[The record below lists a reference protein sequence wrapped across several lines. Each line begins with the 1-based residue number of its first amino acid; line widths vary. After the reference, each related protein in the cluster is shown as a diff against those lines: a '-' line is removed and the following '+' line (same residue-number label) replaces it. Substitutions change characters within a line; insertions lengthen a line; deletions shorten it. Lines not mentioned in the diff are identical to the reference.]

1 MPDTEQVLDE
11 AFQLIEA
18 EQYARARELVQ
29 PLLESEPDNPDVWW
43 VYAHAV
49 EDADAGQSA
58 LDRVQALQPDYAGLQ
73 AVREALPAPAPARPL
88 QKLSSKPQTEPTAS
102 PEAPADSSETTPQPE
117 SASEEASSSGRG
129 GIARLLLVAVL
140 ILVIVAGVLFVLSNQ
155 TTTAPPATPTTV
167 AADSTEPSDTAV
179 AQAGEETDEPTQEP
193 TITETDEPTATVVEA
208 TSIAVVEETDE
219 PTQEPSITDEPTA
232 TRTDEPTEEPTATE
246 ATEQPTDEPTAAEQ
260 PTDEPTATEQP
271 TEVATQQPTATEAT
285 EQPMDEP
292 TATEQPTDEPTATEQ
307 PTEVAT
313 DGADATATQA
323 AADVE
328 ADADYELLVSA
339 LGDFDLPENPVD
351 TETTT
356 LGNTLLV
363 TACGVAGPAIN
374 NTVRNV
380 LNIVTEELDSIS
392 NDVMAVGVRVINCDA
407 ETAISTIA
415 VTRADAQ
422 AFADGELDD
431 REFLRAWRRV

>member
-167 AADSTEPSDTAV
+167 AADATEPSDTAV

-246 ATEQPTDEPTAAEQ
+246 ATEQPTDEPTA
-260 PTDEPTATEQP
+260 TEQP
-271 TEVATQQPTATEAT
+271 TEVATE
-285 EQPMDEP
+285 
-292 TATEQPTDEPTATEQ
+292 
-307 PTEVAT
+307 
-313 DGADATATQA
+313 GADATATQA
-323 AADVE
+323 AVDVE
-328 ADADYELLVSA
+328 ADADYELLVAA

-392 NDVMAVGVRVINCDA
+392 NDVMAVGVRVINCDT